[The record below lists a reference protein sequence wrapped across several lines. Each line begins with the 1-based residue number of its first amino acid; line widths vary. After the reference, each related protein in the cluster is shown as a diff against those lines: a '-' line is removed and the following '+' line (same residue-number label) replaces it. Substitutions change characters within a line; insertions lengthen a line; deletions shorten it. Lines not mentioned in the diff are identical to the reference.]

1 MNKLTLSIA
10 MLAIAGVASA
20 DILVPNG
27 DFETAGGVGWT
38 TDGGS
43 WGPGAFTHTFETTGG
58 SGDNGGY
65 ASIES
70 SGSTWAIF
78 VNPPEA
84 GNAGGGIAIGDIG
97 VTAGAVNTFTVDLK
111 TIAGAGAG
119 GLKVEGWN
127 AANGMTGN
135 SGDIL
140 ATSASATWQTLT
152 FDWAVPADTTKMI
165 FVPLWGANSTIG
177 YDNVGVVPEP
187 ATLGL
192 VGLVGGAMLFIR
204 RRFRN

>member
-1 MNKLTLSIA
+1 MKKLALSMAVLA
-10 MLAIAGVASA
+10 MAGVASA
-20 DILVPNG
+20 TLIPNG
-27 DFETAGGVGWT
+27 DFENGGDQWT
-38 TDGGS
+38 EASGG
-43 WGPGAFTHTFETTGG
+43 GIIFAYPATGG
-58 SGDNGGY
+58 NGGGY
-65 ASIES
+65 ASMDAT
-70 SGSTWAIF
+70 SGDWGVLVS
-78 VNPPEA
+78 PPEA
-84 GNAGGGIAIGDIG
+84 GNVGGGIAIGDIG
-97 VTAGAVNTFTVDLK
+97 VTAGAVNTFTIDLK